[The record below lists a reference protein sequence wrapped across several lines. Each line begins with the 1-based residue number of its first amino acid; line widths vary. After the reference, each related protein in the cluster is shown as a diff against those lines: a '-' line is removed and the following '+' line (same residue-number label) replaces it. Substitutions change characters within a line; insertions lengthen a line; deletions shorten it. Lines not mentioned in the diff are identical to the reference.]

1 MIHHVVVFSANETG
15 LSAQRSL
22 VLTTVRR
29 IKGLWRYER
38 CNDRLVAL
46 ELLERRKIIGL
57 TNRYE
62 EVTGKLPIQQR
73 LNACVIGNQ
82 IFSDI
87 PLKHNTQAA

>member
-22 VLTTVRR
+22 VSTTVRR

-57 TNRYE
+57 TNPLGR
-62 EVTGKLPIQQR
+62 
-73 LNACVIGNQ
+73 GNGEATY
-82 IFSDI
+82 
-87 PLKHNTQAA
+87 PTTAKRRA

>member
-1 MIHHVVVFSANETG
+1 MIHHFVVFSANETG

-22 VLTTVRR
+22 VWTTVRR

-62 EVTGKLPIQQR
+62 EVTGKLSIQQR
-73 LNACVIGNQ
+73 LNGMRNW
-82 IFSDI
+82 
-87 PLKHNTQAA
+87 